1 MQEVSLGCRG
11 WPKKLKLAMEEG
23 AGASS
28 AVEDGFSSPNNSCSV
43 VVDDG
48 LSNLGFDNDGD
59 KEQNPIARIFGQE
72 WV

>member
-11 WPKKLKLAMEEG
+11 WLKKLKLAMAEG

-28 AVEDGFSSPNNSCSV
+28 AVEDGFSSPDSSRSV

-48 LSNLGFDNDGD
+48 LSNLGFDNDDD
-59 KEQNPIARIFGQE
+59 KEQNPVARIFGQE
-72 WV
+72 CV